1 MPGDTTDTDR
11 VPTMIK
17 HKDAKN
23 CFIKNEDSALI
34 ANLLQ

>member
-1 MPGDTTDTDR
+1 
-11 VPTMIK
+11 MIK

>member
-1 MPGDTTDTDR
+1 
-11 VPTMIK
+11 MIK
-17 HKDAKN
+17 PKDAKN